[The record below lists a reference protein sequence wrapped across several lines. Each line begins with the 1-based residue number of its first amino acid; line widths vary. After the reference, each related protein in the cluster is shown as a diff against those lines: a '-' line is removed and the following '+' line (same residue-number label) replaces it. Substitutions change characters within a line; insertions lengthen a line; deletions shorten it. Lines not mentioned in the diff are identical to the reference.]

1 MVESVR
7 VPGIGR
13 IPESTEKLS
22 GRVPE
27 KGLIGVST
35 GKGLN
40 RCHYRKMVESVR
52 VSGIGR
58 IPESTEKLLERVP
71 EKCRIEVIS
80 RKW

>member
-1 MVESVR
+1 MR

-58 IPESTEKLLERVP
+58 IPESTEKLSGRIP
-71 EKCRIEVIS
+71 KKCRIGLIA